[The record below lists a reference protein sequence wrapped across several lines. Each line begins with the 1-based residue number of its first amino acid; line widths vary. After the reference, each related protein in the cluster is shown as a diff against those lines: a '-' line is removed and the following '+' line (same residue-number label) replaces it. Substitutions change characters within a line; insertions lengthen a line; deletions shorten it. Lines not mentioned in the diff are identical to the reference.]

1 MILDLKADVTPEQKA
16 ELVLR
21 LRELNCEV
29 RELPATDA
37 QRLALLGE
45 TVCDEAE
52 IGRLTGVARV
62 RRVKTPFKLA
72 GRDMHP
78 ADTWVRAGDTVI
90 GGRGVVVIAGPC
102 AVEGREQALATAR
115 AVRTQG
121 ASLFRGGVFKPRTSP
136 YSFQGLGEKG
146 LEILSEVR
154 RSFGLGVVTEM
165 TSSSQA
171 DAMEAVVDMVQIG
184 SRNMQNFELLKRA
197 ARLGKPVLLKRGFS
211 ATIEEWLLS
220 AEYLLSEGN
229 GQVVLCERGI
239 RTFEPYTRNTLD
251 LSAIP
256 LLKQM
261 THLPVVVDPSHATGV
276 RALVPPMA
284 RSAIAAGADGLML
297 EVHHDPERAM
307 SDGAQSLYPEQ
318 LRQIAQD
325 IQAIAPVVGRHFD
338 WSGAVLNPLPSAE
351 TA

>member
-1 MILDLKADVTPEQKA
+1 MILDLQEDVTPEQKA

-21 LRELNCEV
+21 LRALNYEV
-29 RELPATDA
+29 RELPPTDT
-37 QRLALLGE
+37 QHLALLGE
-45 TVCDEAE
+45 TLRDDAE
-52 IGRLTGVARV
+52 IARLAGVARV
-62 RRVKTPFKLA
+62 RRVKTPFKLS

-78 ADTWVRAGDTVI
+78 PDTLVPVGDAVI

-102 AVEGREQALATAR
+102 AIEGREQALATAR
-115 AVRTQG
+115 AVKAHG
-121 ASLFRGGVFKPRTSP
+121 GSLFRGGVFKPRTSP
-136 YSFQGLGEKG
+136 YSFQGLGERG
-146 LEILSEVR
+146 LEILSDVR
-154 RSFGLGVVTEM
+154 RTFGLGLVTEM
-165 TSSSQA
+165 TSPSQA
-171 DAMEAVVDMVQIG
+171 DAMERVVDMVQIG
-184 SRNMQNFELLKRA
+184 SRNMQNFELLKCA

-261 THLPVVVDPSHATGV
+261 THLPVVVDPSHGTGI

-297 EVHHDPERAM
+297 EVHHDPERAV

-318 LRQIAQD
+318 LGQISRD
-325 IQAIAPVVGRHFD
+325 IQAIAPVVGRYFD
-338 WSGAVLNPLPSAE
+338 YSGAPRMV
-351 TA
+351 

>member
-1 MILDLKADVTPEQKA
+1 MILDLKADTTPEQRE
-16 ELVLR
+16 ELIRR
-21 LRELNCEV
+21 LRALNLEV
-29 RELPATDA
+29 RELPSADT
-37 QRLALLGE
+37 QRLALLGDAA
-45 TVCDEAE
+45 CDEAE
-52 IGRLTGVARV
+52 IGRLASVARV

-78 ADTWVRAGDTVI
+78 ADSLVQVGEAVI
-90 GGRGVVVIAGPC
+90 GGRGIVVIAGPC
-102 AVEGREQALATAR
+102 AIEGREQALATAR
-115 AVRTQG
+115 AVKTHG
-121 ASLFRGGVFKPRTSP
+121 GLLFRGGVFKPRTSP

-154 RSFGLGVVTEM
+154 RNFGLGIVTEM
-165 TSSSQA
+165 TSPSQA
-171 DAMEAVVDMVQIG
+171 EAMEHVVDMVQIG
-184 SRNMQNFELLKRA
+184 SRNMQNFELLRCA
-197 ARLGKPVLLKRGFS
+197 ARLKKPVLLKRGFS

-220 AEYLLSEGN
+220 AEYLLCEGN

-256 LLKQM
+256 LLKQV
-261 THLPVVVDPSHATGV
+261 THLPVVVDPSHATGM

-297 EVHHDPERAM
+297 EVHHDPERAV

-318 LRQIAQD
+318 LARIAQD
-325 IQAIAPVVGRHFD
+325 IHAIAAVVGRHFD
-338 WSGAVLNPLPSAE
+338 WSGAALNPLPSAE

>member
-1 MILDLKADVTPEQKA
+1 MILDLKADITPDQKA
-16 ELVLR
+16 ELVLS
-21 LRELNCEV
+21 LQALSFEV
-29 RELPATDA
+29 RELPPTDVA
-37 QRLALLGE
+37 HLALLGE
-45 TVCDEAE
+45 TGCDNATIE
-52 IGRLTGVARV
+52 RLGGVARV
-62 RRVKTPFKLA
+62 RRVKTPYKLA

-78 ADTWVRAGDTVI
+78 ADTLVRAGAAVI
-90 GGRGVVVIAGPC
+90 GGRGIVVIAGPC
-102 AVEGREQALATAR
+102 AVESREQALATAR
-115 AVRTQG
+115 AVKTHG
-121 ASLFRGGVFKPRTSP
+121 GLLFRGGTFKPRTSP

-154 RSFGLGVVTEM
+154 RSFGLAVVTEM
-165 TSSSQA
+165 TSPAQA
-171 DAMEAVVDMVQIG
+171 DAMERLVDMVQIG
-184 SRNMQNFELLKRA
+184 SRNMQNFELLKCA

-220 AEYLLSEGN
+220 AEYLLCEGN

-239 RTFEPYTRNTLD
+239 RTFESSTRNTLD

-256 LLKQM
+256 LLKQV
-261 THLPVVVDPSHATGV
+261 THLPVVVDPSHATGI

-297 EVHHDPERAM
+297 EVHHDPERSV

-318 LRQIAQD
+318 LGQIARD
-325 IQAIAPVVGRHFD
+325 IQAIAPVVGRQFE
-338 WSGAVLNPLPSAE
+338 WSGTPLNPLPSAG

>member
-1 MILDLKADVTPEQKA
+1 MILDLKADLTPEQKA

-21 LRELNCEV
+21 LRGLHCEV
-29 RELPATDA
+29 RELPPTDV

-45 TVCDEAE
+45 TARDEDE
-52 IGRLTGVARV
+52 IVRLAGVARV

-78 ADTWVRAGDTVI
+78 ADTLVRVGDAVV
-90 GGRGVVVIAGPC
+90 GGRGIVVIAGPC
-102 AVEGREQALATAR
+102 AIEGPEQALATAR
-115 AVRTQG
+115 AVKTHG

-146 LEILSEVR
+146 LKILSEVR
-154 RSFGLGVVTEM
+154 RSFGLGVVAEM
-165 TSSSQA
+165 TSPSQA
-171 DAMEAVVDMVQIG
+171 DAVEGVVDMVQIG
-184 SRNMQNFELLKRA
+184 SRNMQNFELLKCA

-220 AEYLLSEGN
+220 AEYLLCEGN

-256 LLKQM
+256 LLKQV
-261 THLPVVVDPSHATGV
+261 THLPVVVDPSHATGI

-297 EVHHDPERAM
+297 EVHHDPERAV

-318 LRQIAQD
+318 LGQIARD
-325 IQAIAPVVGRHFD
+325 VQAIAPVVGRHFD
-338 WSGAVLNPLPSAE
+338 WSGAARMV
-351 TA
+351 

>member
-1 MILDLKADVTPEQKA
+1 MILDLKADLTPEQKA

-21 LRELNCEV
+21 LRTLNCEV
-29 RELPATDA
+29 RELPPTDS
-37 QRLALLGE
+37 QRLALLGA
-45 TVCDEAE
+45 TVHDEDE

-62 RRVKTPFKLA
+62 RRVQTPFKLA

-78 ADTWVRAGDTVI
+78 PDTLVRVGDAVI
-90 GGRGVVVIAGPC
+90 GGRCVVVIAGPC
-102 AVEGREQALATAR
+102 AIECREQALATAG
-115 AVRTQG
+115 AVKTHG
-121 ASLFRGGVFKPRTSP
+121 GELFRGGVFKPRTSP

-165 TSSSQA
+165 TSPSQA
-171 DAMEAVVDMVQIG
+171 DAMEGVVDMVQIG
-184 SRNMQNFELLKRA
+184 SRNMQNFELLKCA

-220 AEYLLSEGN
+220 AEYLLCEGN

-261 THLPVVVDPSHATGV
+261 THLPVVVDPSHATGI

-318 LRQIAQD
+318 LGQIAQD
-325 IQAIAPVVGRHFD
+325 IQVIARVVGRHFD
-338 WSGAVLNPLPSAE
+338 WSGAPRMV
-351 TA
+351 

>member
-21 LRELNCEV
+21 LREFNCEV
-29 RELPATDA
+29 RELSPTDV

-45 TVCDEAE
+45 TVRDDAE
-52 IGRLTGVARV
+52 IGRLAGVARV
-62 RRVKTPFKLA
+62 RRVQTPFKLA

-78 ADTWVRAGDTVI
+78 ADTLVRVGDAVI

-102 AVEGREQALATAR
+102 AIEGREQALATAR
-115 AVRTQG
+115 AVKTHG

-146 LEILSEVR
+146 LEILAEVR
-154 RSFGLGVVTEM
+154 RNFGLGAVAEM
-165 TSSSQA
+165 TSPSQA
-171 DAMEAVVDMVQIG
+171 DAMEGAVDMVQIG
-184 SRNMQNFELLKRA
+184 SRNMQNFELLKSA

-220 AEYLLSEGN
+220 AEYLLCEGN

-261 THLPVVVDPSHATGV
+261 THLPVVVDPSHATGI

-284 RSAIAAGADGLML
+284 RSAIAAGADGLMI
-297 EVHHDPERAM
+297 EVHHDPERSV

-318 LRQIAQD
+318 LGQIARD
-325 IQAIAPVVGRHFD
+325 IQVIAPVVGRHFE
-338 WSGAVLNPLPSAE
+338 WSGAARMV
-351 TA
+351 